1 MLGILYLQKGK
12 YFPDVIFSL
21 LKIHTQHSKKPS
33 PNGEGFLC
41 FFRLYAAAAENHF
54 LFGL

>member
-21 LKIHTQHSKKPS
+21 LKIHTTQQKTLT
-33 PNGEGFLC
+33 E
-41 FFRLYAAAAENHF
+41 R
-54 LFGL
+54 